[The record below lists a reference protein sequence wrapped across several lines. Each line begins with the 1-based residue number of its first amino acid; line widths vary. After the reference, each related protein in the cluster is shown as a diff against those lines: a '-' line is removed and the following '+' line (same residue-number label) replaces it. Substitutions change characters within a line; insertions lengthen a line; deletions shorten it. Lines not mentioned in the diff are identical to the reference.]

1 MVNTKEL
8 WKEKTMAEE
17 STGVEEEQ
25 EEKTAIS
32 LVDVQNLLH
41 IIDVAAGRGAFK
53 GEELSQVGGVRDKVA
68 KFLAEN
74 TPVAGTENGEAVSEV
89 VAEDAPVEEA
99 VVEVPVEESKPKKS
113 TKKKAA

>member
-1 MVNTKEL
+1 
-8 WKEKTMAEE
+8 MAEE
-17 STGVEEEQ
+17 TTGVEEQE

-32 LVDVQNLLH
+32 IVDVQNLLH
-41 IIDVAAGRGAFK
+41 IIDVAAQRGAFK

-74 TPVAGTENGEAVSEV
+74 TPVADAGDGDAAPET
-89 VAEDAPVEEA
+89 VAEEAPVEEA
-99 VVEVPVEESKPKKS
+99 VVEVPVEENKPKKS